1 MDFQIAD
8 LCDQFGEKAKVLKP
22 IFTDFGG
29 RSRCYGEVVTVKC
42 FEDNSRIKELSQQP
56 GFGQILVVDAGG
68 SDRCAVVGD
77 MIAGDLQR
85 NGWLGIVIFGYIRDK
100 VELGKLSIVVKALGT
115 MPRRSNK
122 IGEGQI
128 NIPVEFANQRI
139 EPGDKMYIDED
150 GIIILNE
157 PVLE

>member
-1 MDFQIAD
+1 MDFHVAD
-8 LCDQFGEKAKVLKP
+8 LCDQFGDKAKVLQP

-29 RSRCYGEVVTVKC
+29 KHRCYGEVVTVKC

-56 GFGQILVVDAGG
+56 GFGQILVIDAGG

-85 NGWLGIVIFGYIRDK
+85 NGWLGIIVFGYIRDK
-100 VELGKLSIVVKALGT
+100 VELAKLPIVVKALGT
-115 MPRRSNK
+115 MPCRSNK
-122 IGEGQI
+122 RGEGQI
-128 NIPVEFANQRI
+128 NLPVEFANQRI
-139 EPGDKMYIDED
+139 LPGDKIYMDED

-157 PVLE
+157 RVFD